1 MLILLCAGVF
11 WCGAALADC
20 TARDRRDMKDNG
32 MSETRIQRICNG
44 IEQSAGER
52 IASDRSAGERGAG
65 DRIAGGGAATTAS
78 RSAATASARP
88 QSASSNICQTQLNSC
103 ALNREG
109 PAGAVCW
116 CNTSTGPARG
126 RLTAR

>member
-1 MLILLCAGVF
+1 MRLLILLCTGVF

-20 TARDRRDMKDNG
+20 TARDRSDMRDNG
-32 MSETRIQRICNG
+32 MSETRIRRICNG
-44 IEQSAGER
+44 A
-52 IASDRSAGERGAG
+52 ERGAG
-65 DRIAGGGAATTAS
+65 ERSAASAS

-88 QSASSNICQTQLNSC
+88 QAASSNICQTQLNSC

-116 CNTSTGPARG
+116 CNTSAGPARG
-126 RLTAR
+126 RLTAQ

>member
-1 MLILLCAGVF
+1 MRLLILLCTGVF

-20 TARDRRDMKDNG
+20 TARDRSDMRDNG
-32 MSETRIQRICNG
+32 MSETRIRRICNG
-44 IEQSAGER
+44 AERGAGER
-52 IASDRSAGERGAG
+52 LAGERPAADRSAGERS
-65 DRIAGGGAATTAS
+65 AASAS

-88 QSASSNICQTQLNSC
+88 QAASSNICQTQLNSC

-116 CNTSTGPARG
+116 CNTSAGPARG
-126 RLTAR
+126 RLTAQ